1 VVRIPMVIDR
11 STNETTDQ
19 NADSDERAVVGR
31 AQVDERLAARQRQA
45 ARTDGRTSSMATLN
59 ASDDTVLMTTVSH
72 RPRVSMLATLS
83 LVFGVAAA
91 LTVLTGLLTG
101 PGVALGLL
109 AAIFGIGGMS
119 ATGRPH
125 VAGKSDA
132 ILGLMLALGAIVVG
146 TLTLTGAMPWL
157 TPDSNQVSEVR
168 TWLEANAP
176 WLFPNKG

>member
-1 VVRIPMVIDR
+1 
-11 STNETTDQ
+11 
-19 NADSDERAVVGR
+19 
-31 AQVDERLAARQRQA
+31 
-45 ARTDGRTSSMATLN
+45 
-59 ASDDTVLMTTVSH
+59 
-72 RPRVSMLATLS
+72 MLATLS

-101 PGVALGLL
+101 PGVVLGLL

>member
-1 VVRIPMVIDR
+1 
-11 STNETTDQ
+11 
-19 NADSDERAVVGR
+19 
-31 AQVDERLAARQRQA
+31 
-45 ARTDGRTSSMATLN
+45 
-59 ASDDTVLMTTVSH
+59 
-72 RPRVSMLATLS
+72 MLATLS

-132 ILGLMLALGAIVVG
+132 ILGLTLALGAIVVG

-168 TWLEANAP
+168 TWLESNAP